1 VRAMRRMLWIA
12 PLLLSLT
19 ACHKQEFGP
28 TETPAAE
35 HPVYA
40 REFPARLTAFTELY
54 NLEHNATKEFLEKL
68 KTFPAPVQGT
78 SWVLVKKTYELAEAD
93 GKSAHYAHM
102 RGENAALA
110 AFVAEEKKEVVK
122 KISGSVQYQ
131 AKQDHCQSQFHGAID
146 SSFDKGIAERFDA
159 RRENSSQSQLF
170 ISENE
175 EKLGKDNIKALRQQ
189 ADAIATASY
198 LVHVLLAEHH
208 VQLSGHVKEA
218 KTVGNTLS
226 DRLDEL
232 EAARHSGETDSEKA
246 ARNLEQE
253 QLFTARAELEH
264 ALAGAKERLATS
276 EQDVQSAR
284 DAFKAAMEQLLKDVD
299 SRG

>member
-1 VRAMRRMLWIA
+1 MRRTLFIA

-19 ACHKQEFGP
+19 AACQKQEFGP
-28 TETPAAE
+28 TQTPAAE

-40 REFPARLTAFTELY
+40 RGYPANLTAFTELY
-54 NLEHNATKEFLEKL
+54 SLEHNATKDFLEKL
-68 KTFPAPVQGT
+68 KTYPAPVKGT
-78 SWVLVKKTYELAEAD
+78 SWVLVKRVYELAEAD
-93 GKSAHYAHM
+93 GKSAHYAHV
-102 RGENAALA
+102 RKENSDLA

-131 AKQDHCQSQFHGAID
+131 AKQEHCQSQFHGAVD

-159 RRENSSQSQLF
+159 RREDSSQSQLF
-170 ISENE
+170 IAENE
-175 EKLGKDNIKALRQQ
+175 EKLGKDNIKALREH
-189 ADAIATASY
+189 ADAIATTSY
-198 LVHVLLAEHH
+198 LVNVLLAEHH
-208 VQLSGHVKEA
+208 VQLKHHVAEA
-218 KTVGNTLS
+218 KSVGKTLS

-232 EAARHSGETDSEKA
+232 EAARHSSETDSEKA

-264 ALAGAKERLATS
+264 ALAGAKKRIETS
-276 EQDVQSAR
+276 EQDVQNAR
-284 DAFKAAMEQLLKDVD
+284 DAFKTVMDKLLKDVD